1 MLKVNMDRV
10 GEAAI
15 VECEGTISGGNEALQ
30 LYDAVT
36 GRAAD
41 RVIVIDLSRVSVT
54 MGKGLSMLLF
64 LERWTRHRGIEL
76 KLFNP
81 CSAVRHELEDAGSL
95 FGFEFASL
103 SEVMAIVIAAGNRQ
117 PLNDDRAAG
126 KRQQERGRLRRRQI
140 QASESDQAQAD

>member
-1 MLKVNMDRV
+1 MLKVNMDSV

-15 VECEGTISGGNEALQ
+15 VECEGTISGVDEALR

-54 MGKGLSMLLF
+54 VGEGLSMLLF
-64 LERWTRHRGIEL
+64 LERWARHRGIRL

-81 CSAVRHELEDAGSL
+81 CPSVRRELEDTGSL
-95 FGFEFASL
+95 FGLFASL
-103 SEVMAIVIAAGNRQ
+103 GEVMAIVIDAGNRQ
-117 PLNDDRAAG
+117 PLPA
-126 KRQQERGRLRRRQI
+126 
-140 QASESDQAQAD
+140 

>member
-1 MLKVNMDRV
+1 MLKVNMDSV

-15 VECEGTISGGNEALQ
+15 VECEGTISGGDEALQ

-54 MGKGLSMLLF
+54 VGKGLSMLLF
-64 LERWTRHRGIEL
+64 LERWARHRGIQL

-81 CSAVRHELEDAGSL
+81 CPSVRRELEDAGSL
-95 FGFEFASL
+95 CGFKIASL
-103 SEVMAIVIAAGNRQ
+103 GEVMAIVIDAGSRQ
-117 PLNDDRAAG
+117 PLAA
-126 KRQQERGRLRRRQI
+126 
-140 QASESDQAQAD
+140 

>member
-1 MLKVNMDRV
+1 MLKVNIDSV

-15 VECEGTISGGNEALQ
+15 VECEGTISGGDEALQ

-54 MGKGLSMLLF
+54 VGKGLSMLLF
-64 LERWTRHRGIEL
+64 LERWARHRGIQL

-81 CSAVRHELEDAGSL
+81 CPSVRRELEDAGSL
-95 FGFEFASL
+95 CGFQIASL
-103 SEVMAIVIAAGNRQ
+103 GEVMAIVIDAGSRQ
-117 PLNDDRAAG
+117 PLAA
-126 KRQQERGRLRRRQI
+126 
-140 QASESDQAQAD
+140 

>member
-1 MLKVNMDRV
+1 MLKVNMDSV

-15 VECEGTISGGNEALQ
+15 VECEGTISGSDEALQ

-54 MGKGLSMLLF
+54 VGKGLGMLLF
-64 LERWTRHRGIEL
+64 LERWARHRGIQL

-81 CSAVRHELEDAGSL
+81 HPSVRRDLGQAASPYELEFVSL
-95 FGFEFASL
+95 G
-103 SEVMAIVIAAGNRQ
+103 EVMAVLIDAANRQ
-117 PLNDDRAAG
+117 TLAA
-126 KRQQERGRLRRRQI
+126 
-140 QASESDQAQAD
+140 